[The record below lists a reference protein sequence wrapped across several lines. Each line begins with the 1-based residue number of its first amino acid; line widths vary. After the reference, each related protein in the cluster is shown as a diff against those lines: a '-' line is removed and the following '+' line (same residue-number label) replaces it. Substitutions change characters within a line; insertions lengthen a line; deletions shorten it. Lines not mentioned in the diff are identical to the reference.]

1 MANSEE
7 QVSKFMQ
14 AITAYAEEQSRQIHK
29 EVEDF
34 RKERLHA
41 AEKEV
46 LRDSYLLIQQEQ
58 ADMRRE
64 LSREMSLREMQ
75 ARQALL
81 SRRRDMMAAIF
92 ERAQQKLVDY
102 AGTAAYRGW
111 MTDALQKMAAQ
122 LPAEGTVYAVSPR
135 DEALVADLAAACPVG
150 SAVETADDIQLGG
163 IRGVNTAAGVMI
175 DNTFDERLADQQEWF
190 TEHSGLVVEE

>member
-1 MANSEE
+1 MTNSEE

-46 LRDSYLLIQQEQ
+46 LHDSYLLIQQEQ
-58 ADMRRE
+58 ADMRRK
-64 LSREMSLREMQ
+64 LSREMSLRDMQ

-81 SRRRDMMAAIF
+81 TRRRDMMAAVF
-92 ERAQQKLVDY
+92 ERAQQKLMDY
-102 AGTAAYRGW
+102 AGSSAYRGW
-111 MTDALQKMAAQ
+111 MTDTLQRMAAQ
-122 LPAEGTVYAVSPR
+122 LPAKGTVYTVCRR
-135 DEALVADLAAACPVG
+135 DEELLTALAAVCPEG
-150 SAVETADDIQLGG
+150 STAETADDIRIGG
-163 IRGVNTAAGVMI
+163 IRGVNMEAGVMI
-175 DNTFDERLADQQEWF
+175 DYTFDARLEDQQEWF
-190 TEHSGLVVEE
+190 TEHSGLVVED